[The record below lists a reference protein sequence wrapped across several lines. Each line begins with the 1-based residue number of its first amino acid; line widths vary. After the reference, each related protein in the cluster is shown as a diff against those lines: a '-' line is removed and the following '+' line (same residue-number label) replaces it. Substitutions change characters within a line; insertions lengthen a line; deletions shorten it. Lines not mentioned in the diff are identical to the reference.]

1 MRHANTLREVLMLP
15 QQPTIKDYRQEINR
29 LTDRIAQHRL
39 QKQQIK
45 TKNNCPSAIR
55 RGENEWRRISFA
67 LHDRRSV
74 LKSLIMAS
82 CNPN

>member
-15 QQPTIKDYRQEINR
+15 QQQTIKDYRQEINQ

-45 TKNNCPSAIR
+45 AENHCPTAIR
-55 RGENEWRRISFA
+55 LEENEWRRISFA

-74 LKSLIMAS
+74 LKSLVMAS